1 MTLKGN
7 MFITLF
13 LLANVGFIGAIT
25 PRVSVSKTSLTINKG
40 SKDVIAFTL
49 DEPIICPTL
58 QNNCSVTMLLTNPNN
73 KKIALDNCKIKWNWD
88 EWFETRYLTVSAVE
102 NFINDVPFEGFIK
115 TEPIISNSEYY
126 SNFNAVDIFVKTVTR
141 PSATCSGTG
150 DPHYTTFD
158 GAYWHVYYSGNYIL
172 YKSLLRDF
180 EVQVAARGYPAQ
192 HCGFAAKEGNDIVVV
207 YACNG
212 NLQQRRSCGTS
223 TCKDGSFPKV
233 KVSGRSFRV
242 EFQSGALVRLD
253 YYNNV
258 YGNMYVTAPGL
269 DYKNTVGIC
278 GNFNGIASDDIP
290 IYRATSQS
298 QMPSSYI
305 PKIDLFNWQPS
316 STYNVDKSPYV
327 EECKYVDPVVILPI
341 LNNPDAED
349 ITKLIKDIV
358 TPIKKNDTFVID
370 TPVIKVKEE
379 DMFKLCDT
387 VIRNAKSAQTC
398 ENIIP
403 NFDLEQYIKGC
414 VEDMMFSNGDIQF
427 IELTLEGLEED
438 CKSTA
443 SSDQNTWEKDNNG
456 NPIEPNI
463 QIQQNLCPSN
473 CNGNGICQMAKC
485 ICNDNF
491 KGSDCS
497 IDTSRPPLITKLNE
511 YNFDSRNIKNTPSE
525 IHVYGENFW
534 NSPNLRCKFGIIETE
549 AFYMGSSQILCSV
562 PKVSQKGSDE
572 VTLPISVTTD
582 GINWAIPTQKFT
594 YYDSVCE
601 VCVNNDCNINK
612 DSCTIDGICRL
623 NTEHLIDNV
632 CLICNP
638 LSSVSNWTYSYKSQV
653 DCGPIV
659 SKEILSVRIVES
671 NKKGNIFYKIDAQ
684 NPLTKGDTFNKLTY
698 KLINSNPI
706 FAISPNGEF
715 YTTDDLIVNTLIKP
729 FNNLITFQVSDSALN
744 TVTGQIVIDLI
755 KTNESPLFTSE
766 FYIFNISE
774 NIPLNTNIGNVM
786 ASDKDTGSWGIITYS
801 MFLINGIDNFEINSS
816 YGSIKNTRNIDFETQ
831 NKYTYIVTA
840 RDGGGQFHMTNL
852 QINVINENEPPYDI
866 FLSSNKVNENMPIG
880 TIVGI
885 LNSKDYEDTVFRY
898 EISSMDFKIKNNMLI
913 TNKVFDYETD
923 PKSIEIKI
931 RSYDPLNLYMD
942 KIFTIYIININE
954 APINIKLSIT
964 NISESSKVNSVV
976 SEVLLTDPE
985 NDIVYCQIVNKSPFI
1000 ISNNRIIL
1008 NEKLDY
1014 ETFKS
1019 YILNIS
1025 CIDSG
1030 TPPQINS
1037 ISNIMNIINENEGA
1051 QNVDF
1056 NMIQLPENIPINT
1069 VVGKVSAK
1077 NYDLDAKYIH
1087 FTTDENFQI
1096 QNTKCVSI
1104 QNGIY
1109 CDADI
1114 ILKKE
1119 LDYESSVR
1127 IITIT
1132 TETDKNISSLH
1143 VFPLV
1148 ILDINENP
1156 IGLKWKD
1163 DLNQIMEYSSNGTIV
1178 GYLSVIDEDL
1188 NEDYNLYT
1196 EDNTFQIRK
1205 VDSNEFEVTVK
1216 NSDFIRYDLSD
1227 KIQFDVVIS
1236 DSVNKVILPI
1246 IVNVLDAPVKIYI
1259 NKIYNTVLKLKENI
1273 TVGTVVGNLIFINV
1287 DSTQSIP
1294 ELISESEYFDL
1305 EDKKLI
1311 LKKNLDYEIEPKFE
1325 FRINNI
1331 PFVVLVENINEP
1343 PEILSIGSI
1352 NIDIDTNVG
1361 TTLQINPNLKAVDP
1375 EGDKIIFSI
1384 PSDNNNNEHNIFR
1397 IDPDTGIL
1405 RIQTTPSNTNV
1416 KLGFYRLRIGM
1427 YDGLNYVEGIIKYQI
1442 TNGCTQN
1449 PCGLGRCTPKFQSY
1463 ECTCL
1468 NKKSGL
1474 NCNETITQ
1482 IEASTSNSD
1491 SIEKSAIIGVVMGTV
1506 LLLIIIIALVIIINR
1521 NHRNDTNKVNPKLSS
1536 NQMYDSNGV
1545 FNPLFVNSNVL
1556 SSGVSFTNPMY
1567 NNTNDNQTQYYADIQ
1582 NISNSINLTNGLISN
1597 PIYDWYKPD
1606 LDRIEAESYLSD
1618 KNVGEFVVRESKAT
1632 PGWHIFSI
1640 KKTTTVV
1647 HEKIRFTNDGMYEM
1661 VVDNRKEPKFPDIPS
1676 LVEYYAY
1683 DSSKLYDNPN
1693 ITNIEV
1699 DIDGVYNPMY
1709 DINIS
1714 GKPALPIK
1722 EKYLNNNNSVI

>member
-7 MFITLF
+7 MFIALF
-13 LLANVGFIGAIT
+13 LLANAGFIGAVT
-25 PRVSVSKTSLTINKG
+25 PRVSVSKTSLTIDKG
-40 SKDVIAFTL
+40 SKDVIAFNL
-49 DEPIICPTL
+49 DEPIICPSN

-88 EWFETRYLTVSAVE
+88 EWYETRYLTVSAVE

-126 SNFNAVDIFVKTVTR
+126 SKFDASDIFVKTVTR

-172 YKSLLRDF
+172 YKSLSRDF
-180 EVQVAARGYPAQ
+180 EIQVAARGYPAQ

-207 YACNG
+207 YACDG
-212 NLQQRRSCGTS
+212 SLQQRRSCGTS
-223 TCKDGSFPKV
+223 TCKDGSFPKI
-233 KVSGRSFRV
+233 KVSGRSFQV
-242 EFQSGALVRLD
+242 EFQSGAIARLD

-269 DYKNTVGIC
+269 DYKSTEGIC
-278 GNFNGIASDDIP
+278 GNFNSDRNDDIP
-290 IYRATSQS
+290 IYVATSQN

-305 PKIDLFNWQPS
+305 PKIDLFNWYPS
-316 STYNVDKSPYV
+316 TTYTVDKSPYV
-327 EECKYVDPVVILPI
+327 EECKYIDPIVILPI

-370 TPVIKVKEE
+370 TPIIKVKEE

-387 VIRNAKSAQTC
+387 AIRSAKSAQTC
-398 ENIIP
+398 AQIIA
-403 NFDLEQYIKGC
+403 NFDLQKYIKGC
-414 VEDMMFSNGDIQF
+414 VDDMMFSNGDIQF

-438 CKSTA
+438 CKSVA

-497 IDTSRPPLITKLNE
+497 IDISKPPIITKLSE
-511 YNFDSRNIKNTPSE
+511 YNFDSRNIKNTPTE
-525 IHVYGENFW
+525 INVYGSNFW
-534 NSPNLRCKFGIIETE
+534 NSPKLRCKFGTIETE
-549 AFYMGSSQILCSV
+549 ALYMGSTQILCAV
-562 PKVSQKGSDE
+562 PNVSQKGSDE
-572 VTLPISVTTD
+572 ITLPISVTTD

-601 VCVNNDCNINK
+601 VCINNDCVTNK

-623 NTEHLIDNV
+623 NTEHSIDNV

-638 LSSVSNWTYSYKSQV
+638 LKSIGNWTYSYQSQI

-671 NKKGNIFYKIDAQ
+671 NKKGNIFYKIYAQ
-684 NPLTKGDTFNKLTY
+684 NPLTVGDKFNKLTY

-706 FAISPNGEF
+706 FEISPNGEF
-715 YTTDDLIVNTLIKP
+715 YTTDDLIVNSLIKP
-729 FNNLITFQVSDSALN
+729 FNNLITFQVSDYAGN

-774 NIPLNTNIGNVM
+774 NIPLNTNIGNII
-786 ASDKDTGSWGIITYS
+786 ASDKDSGSWGIITYS
-801 MFLINGIDNFEINSS
+801 MFLTNGIDDFEINMNN
-816 YGSIKNTRNIDFETQ
+816 GSIKNIGNIDFETQ

-852 QINVINENEPPYDI
+852 QINVINQNEPPYDI

-880 TIVGI
+880 TVVGI
-885 LNSKDYEDTVFRY
+885 LNSKDYEDTIFRY
-898 EISSMDFKIKNNMLI
+898 EVNSTDFAIKDNRLI

-931 RSYDPLNLYMD
+931 KSYDPLNLYME
-942 KIFTIYIININE
+942 KIFSINIININE
-954 APINIKLSIT
+954 APINIKLSVT

-976 SEVLLTDPE
+976 SEVLVRDPE
-985 NDIVYCQIVNKSPFI
+985 DDTVYCQIVNRSPFI

-1008 NEKLDY
+1008 IDSLDY
-1014 ETFKS
+1014 ETFT
-1019 YILNIS
+1019 YYVLNIS

-1030 TPPQINS
+1030 IPPQINS
-1037 ISNIMNIINENEGA
+1037 ISTVINIMNENEGA

-1056 NMIQLPENIPINT
+1056 NIIQLPENLPINT
-1069 VVGKVSAK
+1069 IVGKVSGK
-1077 NYDLDAKYIH
+1077 SYDSTSKYIN
-1087 FTTDENFQI
+1087 FTTDENFQV
-1096 QNTKCVSI
+1096 QNTKCVSSG
-1104 QNGIY
+1104 NGIY

-1119 LDYESSVR
+1119 LDYESSIR
-1127 IITIT
+1127 TITIK
-1132 TETDKNISSLH
+1132 TETDKNIITTH
-1143 VFPLV
+1143 TFPLI
-1148 ILDINENP
+1148 ILDINEKP

-1178 GYLSVIDEDL
+1178 GYLSVIDQDF
-1188 NEDYNLYT
+1188 NEDYDLYT
-1196 EDNTFQIRK
+1196 DDDTFQIRK
-1205 VDSNEFEVTVK
+1205 IDSNKFEVTVK

-1227 KIQFDVVIS
+1227 KIQFDIIVTDGI
-1236 DSVNKVILPI
+1236 NKVTLPAL
-1246 IVNVLDAPVKIYI
+1246 VNVLDAPVKIYI
-1259 NKIYNTVLKLKENI
+1259 DKIYNTVLQLKENI
-1273 TVGTVVGNLIFINV
+1273 TIGTSVGNLIFLNV

-1294 ELISESEYFDL
+1294 ELILSSEYFDL
-1305 EDKKLI
+1305 KGDKLI
-1311 LKKNLDYEIEPKFE
+1311 LKKNLDYESEPKFE

-1331 PFVVLVENINEP
+1331 PFNVLVENVNES

-1361 TTLQINPNLKAVDP
+1361 TTLQINPNLKVVDP

-1384 PSDNNNNEHNIFR
+1384 PLENNNNEYNIFR
-1397 IDPDTGIL
+1397 INPDTGIL

-1416 KLGFYRLRIGM
+1416 RLGFYRLRIGM
-1427 YDGLNYVEGIIKYQI
+1427 YDGYNYAEAIIKYQI

-1449 PCGLGRCTPKFQSY
+1449 PCGLGRCNPKFQSY
-1463 ECTCL
+1463 ECICL
-1468 NKKSGL
+1468 NKKTGL
-1474 NCNETITQ
+1474 ACNETITQ
-1482 IEASTSNSD
+1482 VEASTLDSNSF
-1491 SIEKSAIIGVVMGTV
+1491 EKSAIIGVVMGTV

-1521 NHRNDTNKVNPKLSS
+1521 NHRNDTNKVNPKLIS
-1536 NQMYDSNGV
+1536 NQMYDSNGI
-1545 FNPLFVNSNVL
+1545 FNPIFVNSKILNN
-1556 SSGVSFTNPMY
+1556 GDSFTNPMY
-1567 NNTNDNQTQYYADIQ
+1567 NITNDKQNEYYADIQ
-1582 NISNSINLTNGLISN
+1582 NLSSSVISN

-1606 LDRIEAESYLSD
+1606 LDRIEAETYLSD

-1632 PGWHIFSI
+1632 PGWHIFSV
-1640 KKTTTVV
+1640 KKTTSVV
-1647 HEKIRFTNDGMYEM
+1647 HEKIRLTNNGMYEM
-1661 VVDNRKEPKFPDIPS
+1661 VIDNRKEPMFPDIPT
-1676 LVEYYAY
+1676 LVNYYAY
-1683 DSSKLYDNPN
+1683 DSSKLYDNPK
-1693 ITNIEV
+1693 ITNTAV

-1709 DINIS
+1709 DIS
-1714 GKPALPIK
+1714 FGKPALPIK
-1722 EKYLNNNNSVI
+1722 EKYLNDNNSVI